1 MDGSGRMRAAFLT
14 EIHRYELGE
23 KEPSAL
29 GSEDLRVRIHS
40 SAICGTDL
48 AIWAGKQPG
57 LRLPIVGGHEATG
70 VVEEV
75 GSKVVKFRPGDRV
88 VLSPTEF
95 CGKCHYCRRGLEH
108 LCERGGLRG
117 REVSGTYSDYVVVH
131 ENLAYGFPDTID
143 FDAGTNFIALYT
155 VIYGQR
161 KLPHLTGKSVVVLGQ
176 GVTGLLHTQL
186 ARHSGAGPVIAVARS
201 PWKLDLAKG
210 LGATD
215 TICAREKNPVEE
227 VLRLTDGRGADIVIE
242 SAGAPESIRQ
252 SFEMARPAGT
262 ILQFGIGPKTVDDI
276 PVQEFYF
283 KDLTVVGSRAG
294 MPEDFEMA
302 IKLVAA
308 GHIDL
313 RPTITDHFPL
323 GEIQKGFEYVEKG
336 EGKTLRAV
344 IDIAP

>member
-1 MDGSGRMRAAFLT
+1 M
-14 EIHRYELGE
+14 
-23 KEPSAL
+23 
-29 GSEDLRVRIHS
+29 
-40 SAICGTDL
+40 
-48 AIWAGKQPG
+48 
-57 LRLPIVGGHEATG
+57 
-70 VVEEV
+70 
-75 GSKVVKFRPGDRV
+75 
-88 VLSPTEF
+88 
-95 CGKCHYCRRGLEH
+95 
-108 LCERGGLRG
+108 
-117 REVSGTYSDYVVVH
+117 SGTYSDYVVVH

-161 KLPHLTGKSVVVLGQ
+161 KLPYLTGKSVVVLGQ

-215 TICAREKNPVEE
+215 TVCAREKDPLEE

-252 SFEMARPAGT
+252 SFEMVRPAGT
-262 ILQFGIGPKTVDDI
+262 ILQFGIGPKTVDSI

-283 KDLTVVGSRAG
+283 KDLTVVGCRAG
-294 MPEDFEMA
+294 LPEDFEMA

-323 GEIQKGFEYVEKG
+323 DEIQKGFEHVEKG

-344 IDIAP
+344 IDIASWRPEL

>member
-1 MDGSGRMRAAFLT
+1 MRAAFLT

-29 GSEDLRVRIHS
+29 GSEDLRIRIHS

-75 GSKVVKFRPGDRV
+75 GAGVVKFRSGDRV
-88 VLSPTEF
+88 VLNPTEF

-155 VIYGQR
+155 VVYGQR

-227 VLRLTDGRGADIVIE
+227 ILRLTDGRGADIVIE
-242 SAGAPESIRQ
+242 AAGAPESIRQ

-262 ILQFGIGPKTVDDI
+262 ILQFGIGPKTVNDI

-283 KDLTVVGSRAG
+283 KDLTVVGCRAG
-294 MPEDFEMA
+294 MPEDFETA
-302 IKLVAA
+302 IDLVSQ
-308 GHIDL
+308 GRIDL

-323 GEIQKGFEYVEKG
+323 NEVQKGFEYVEKG

-344 IDIAP
+344 IDLAP